1 MLGFVTTGNG
11 RTGTRVK
18 PHAGAILAVSVALS
32 VCGLAAS
39 ATAADAV
46 AAPTSTPQAGLHV
59 LFIGNSYTY
68 VNDLPLLTR
77 RLAASVPDAPA
88 VEVMKVTVGGA
99 TLERHWLEGDAIEV
113 IRQGGWSHVV
123 LQEQSTRPITDREQF
138 FKYARLLDG
147 EIRKSGAQTVFY
159 LTWAR
164 QHLPETQQAL
174 TDAYMSIAD
183 ELGAMVSPV
192 GIAWALA
199 IQGRP
204 TLALHHED
212 QSHPSPSGTYVAAC
226 VFYATL
232 LGRSPEGLPA
242 LRLSTRFGQS
252 REGAA
257 SDISALSAADANL
270 LQRAAWDAVQSLKR
284 AADRLVRRSARV
296 LRVAEI
302 VG

>member
-1 MLGFVTTGNG
+1 MLGLVTTA
-11 RTGTRVK
+11 RSRPRMPATQR
-18 PHAGAILAVSVALS
+18 PCAIVVVLVVLS
-32 VCGLAAS
+32 VCGSAAS
-39 ATAADAV
+39 PTFADATAA
-46 AAPTSTPQAGLHV
+46 PTVTSQAGLRV

-68 VNDLPLLTR
+68 VNDLPLLTQ
-77 RLAASVPDAPA
+77 RLAALVPDAPA
-88 VEVMKVTVGGA
+88 VEVAKVTVGGA
-99 TLERHWLEGDAIEV
+99 TLERHWSEGNAVEA
-113 IRQGGWSHVV
+113 IRQGGWSRVV

-138 FKYARLLDG
+138 FKYARLLDA
-147 EIRKSGAQTVFY
+147 EIRKSGARTVFY

-164 QHLPETQQAL
+164 QHRPETQQAL
-174 TDAYMSIAD
+174 TDAYTSIAD
-183 ELGAMVSPV
+183 EFGAMVSPV

-204 TLALHHED
+204 TLALYHED

-252 REGAA
+252 GEGAA

-270 LQRAAWDAVQSLKR
+270 LQRAAWDAVKSLKR
-284 AADRLVRRSARV
+284 AAARFVRHPARL
-296 LRVAEI
+296 LRLAEI
-302 VG
+302 VD